1 MTWIDVRCQHCDK
14 LLCKVTKDFRGLVQ
28 VKCQHSHCRLLNT
41 VSLAVI
47 LRQMTRES
55 AIINFPKRTSAR

>member
-1 MTWIDVRCQHCDK
+1 MLIDVRCQHCDK
-14 LLCKVTKDFRGLVQ
+14 LLCKVSKDFQGLVQ
-28 VKCQHSHCRLLNT
+28 VKCQNNHCRLLNT

-47 LRQMTRES
+47 LRQTTPES